1 MGGSWMADPNG
12 HWDACLGKEE
22 HVVQQLH
29 DIVEAQSFDG
39 VDLDW
44 EYFYDTP
51 ARQNFLKRVTKGLKV
66 GMGSAPGLPKGQ
78 NIVSHAPMEPH
89 IRPGQA
95 YFDILQDSAQY
106 IDFIMVQYYN
116 GFVKPGRDGISVEIT
131 SWYSGEPDT
140 YSAISHYTTIV
151 DRVFNGDATSV
162 VFGWCIGDCNA
173 GFNVPDGSDA
183 AKAMVDL
190 KATHPCNGG
199 AFFWVQAHDNGW
211 SDSVSA
217 VTSSTAGCS
226 SGLTPTPLRNPQEE
240 EEEEAMPPSS
250 CQPIVRY
257 NKGGSMKEKV
267 CASAKFIKKAEKLC
281 HRNLWDVSGR
291 VWDVCCTECQYYK
304 EWYGQK

>member
-1 MGGSWMADPNG
+1 MGESWMADPNG

-51 ARQNFLKRVTKGLKV
+51 ARQNFLKQVTKGLKV
-66 GMGSAPGLPKGQ
+66 GLGSAPGLPKGQ
-78 NIVSHAPMEPH
+78 NIVSHTPMEPH

-95 YFDILQDSAQY
+95 YFDILQDSAQF

-116 GFVKPGRDGISVEIT
+116 GFVKPGKDGISAEIT
-131 SWYSGEPDT
+131 SWYGGEPDT
-140 YSAISHYTTIV
+140 YSAMSHYTTIV
-151 DRVFNGDATSV
+151 DHIFNGDATSV

-199 AFFWVQAHDNGW
+199 AFLWVQAHDNGW
-211 SDSVSA
+211 SDSVAA
-217 VTSSTAGCS
+217 VTSPTAGCS
-226 SGLTPTPLRNPQEE
+226 SGLTPTVPRNPQEE
-240 EEEEAMPPSS
+240 EEEMPPSS

-257 NKGGSMKEKV
+257 KKGGLMKEKV
-267 CASAKFIKKAEKLC
+267 CASATFTKKAEKLC
-281 HRNLWDVSGR
+281 HLHLWDEPGR
-291 VWDVCCTECQYYK
+291 VWDACCTQCQYYK
-304 EWYGQK
+304 ERYGPI